1 MDSGHYDF
9 DADDD
14 GYGDSDV
21 DIVML
26 CVEQR
31 PTEDIEHLQYSV
43 PASPQQ
49 SNGRPPKQTS
59 RKTRTTQGA
68 SIGGCTRGGGP
79 MKEHG

>member
-31 PTEDIEHLQYSV
+31 PTEEIEHLQYSV

-49 SNGRPPKQTS
+49 SNGTPKQTS
-59 RKTRTTQGA
+59 RKTRTTHGA

-79 MKEHG
+79 MKEHV